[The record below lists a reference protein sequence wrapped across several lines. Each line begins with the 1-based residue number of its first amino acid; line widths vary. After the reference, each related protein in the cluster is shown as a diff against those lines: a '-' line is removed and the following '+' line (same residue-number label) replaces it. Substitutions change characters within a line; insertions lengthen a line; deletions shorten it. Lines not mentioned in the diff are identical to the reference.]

1 MFAEGGL
8 HTEYACICVLYMCV
22 LYILGRCASECAYIY
37 IYMFSIYVFCISQGG
52 LHTEYAYLR
61 VPYICVLYILG
72 RSAHGVRLFE
82 GFLSVGV
89 SVKRW

>member
-1 MFAEGGL
+1 MCSLYVCSLYPRAM
-8 HTEYACICVLYMCV
+8 CIGVCL
-22 LYILGRCASECAYIY
+22 Y
-37 IYMFSIYVFCISQGG
+37 IYMFSIYVFSMSQGG

-72 RSAHGVRLFE
+72 RSAHGVGLFE

-89 SVKRW
+89 SVERW